1 MGIRM
6 TVQHYG
12 AFVLRRGFLC
22 WLAGM
27 GALAFGGQVVLEDGA
42 PVVEVVIHNWVLPDA
57 TRNDPMSRANL
68 AVVRAFRE
76 AYPDIV
82 RERYAER
89 YRADPDTYGAY
100 DWERV
105 RVRPRK
111 FTGIRVEGV
120 ESDLLAIAGGVAP
133 DVVYLNFRRSDTYIR
148 QGFLA
153 PLDAYLAEL
162 SEAELSERVH
172 PKVWPVIRRPGPDGE
187 THTWALPYGGLLGKG
202 LLYRKDR
209 FDEAGLA
216 YPDETWTWEDLHHA
230 VRVLSDPAAGKYCI
244 RFARGNHESYQ
255 FTSFLWSAGAEFMTR
270 DPDSGEWTID
280 YDSREAAVALDYYTR
295 LVTEPWED
303 ERGVTRRGYA
313 FRDTDGAWAKWQQGD
328 IAITQ
333 GYIDEDMFDVINPEL
348 TGLAPIPLGPDGMRA
363 SEINSRM
370 LGLFRDIE
378 NPVVR
383 DAAWEF
389 IRFFDSHAASE
400 IRTRIL
406 VESGL
411 AAFVNPAHLERH
423 GYGALLRLTPPG
435 WMDVFALAVEN
446 GKPEPYGPHS
456 NIAYDLLSIPLQRA
470 QQEALAGRLPQ
481 EREARL
487 DVLQGLLAE
496 AADHARRDMLGITPP
511 DELRFRNRVSLLVL
525 VCLALGYMWVIR
537 RIVRTYA
544 RAAVETGEVAKRH
557 NRFWVVLLMF
567 PALATVAVWQYVPL
581 ARGSMMAF
589 QDYRLLDPSPWVGL
603 RNFGEVLFDAR
614 WWFSVLTAFRYTAW
628 VLGLTFLPPLFLAIL
643 LQEVPRARLFF
654 RTVYYLPAVV
664 NGLVMILMWK
674 NFYEESENG
683 LLNAVLMRVP
693 AGAYLGLA
701 ALFGGLCLAFA
712 RRLQRQDSRVYA
724 AVMAGVALGFFFTGW
739 ALVDPIFEQTGTMNP
754 GATLREPIRWLSNPE
769 TAMLACVL
777 PLAWAGMGPGC
788 LIYLAALKGIDE
800 ESYEAAE
807 IDGAGFLDKI
817 LFVVVPRLKPL
828 LMINFIGVFIA
839 AFFQA
844 EANILAMTGGG
855 ANTEVAGL
863 HIFYQAFI
871 HLRFGPATAMAWL
884 LGALL
889 IAFTLWQLRMLA
901 HLEFRTTGD
910 K

>member
-1 MGIRM
+1 MRKLLSL
-6 TVQHYG
+6 T
-12 AFVLRRGFLC
+12 
-22 WLAGM
+22 
-27 GALAFGGQVVLEDGA
+27 ALFCLLPLHGGRVFLEDGA
-42 PVVEVVIHNWVLPDA
+42 PVVEVVIHNWVLPDSG
-57 TRNDPMSRANL
+57 RNDPMSRANL

-76 AYPDIV
+76 RYPQIV
-82 RERYAER
+82 RERYAAK
-89 YRADPDTYGAY
+89 YRADPGRYG
-100 DWERV
+100 DHNWDRV
-105 RVRPRK
+105 QVRPRK

-153 PLDAYLAEL
+153 PLDEYLKDL
-162 SEAELSERVH
+162 SEEERADRIH
-172 PKVWPVIRRPGPDGE
+172 EKIWPVIRRPGPDGT
-187 THTWALPYGGLLGKG
+187 THTWALPYGGLMGKG

-209 FDEAGLA
+209 FAEAGLA
-216 YPDETWTWEDLHHA
+216 PPDATWTWDDLHHA
-230 VRVLSDPAAGKYCI
+230 VRVLSDPARGRYGI
-244 RFARGNHESYQ
+244 RFARGNHESFQ
-255 FTSFLWSAGAEFMTR
+255 FTSFLWSAGAEFMTL
-270 DPDSGEWTID
+270 DPESGVWSID
-280 YDSREAAVALDYYTR
+280 YDSPAAAVALDFYTT
-295 LVTEPWED
+295 LVTESWED
-303 ERGVTRRGYA
+303 AQGVTRRGYA
-313 FRDTDGAWAKWQQGD
+313 FRDTAGAWARWQQGD

-333 GYIDEDMFDVINPEL
+333 GYVDEEMFDIINPEL
-348 TGLAPIPLGPDGMRA
+348 TGLAPIPMGPDGFRA

-370 LGLFRDIE
+370 LALFRDIP

-389 IRFFDSHAASE
+389 IRFFDSEEAQE

-411 AAFVNPAHLERH
+411 AAFLNPEQLRRF
-423 GYGALLRLTPPG
+423 GYGALVQLTPPG
-435 WMDVFALAVEN
+435 WMEVFQLAIEN

-470 QQEALAGRLPQ
+470 QELALAGQLPA
-481 EREARL
+481 ERGARL
-487 DVLQGLLAE
+487 EVLQGLLQE
-496 AADHARRDMLGITPP
+496 AAERARRDMLGVSPP
-511 DELRFRNRVSLLVL
+511 EELRFRNRVSVLVLLLVL
-525 VCLALGYMWVIR
+525 ALYTWVIR

-544 RAAVETGEVAKRH
+544 RAAHETGEVGKRH
-557 NRFWVVLLMF
+557 NHLWVALLMF
-567 PALATVAVWQYVPL
+567 PALATVALWQYVPL
-581 ARGSMMAF
+581 ARGSLMAF

-603 RNFGEVLFDAR
+603 RNFGEVLFDTR
-614 WWFSVLTAFRYTAW
+614 WWNAVWAAVRYTLL
-628 VLGLTFLPPLFLAIL
+628 VLGLTFLPPVLLAVL
-643 LQEVPRARLFF
+643 LQEVPRGSLLFRLLF
-654 RTVYYLPAVV
+654 YLPAVV

-674 NFYEESENG
+674 SFYEESENG
-683 LLNAVLMRVP
+683 LLNAVVMQIP
-693 AGAYLGLA
+693 AIAYLLGGLFLSGICAALCLRLLRQDNHFWAMALLLA
-701 ALFGGLCLAFA
+701 AAGLMWTAIL
-712 RRLQRQDSRVYA
+712 
-724 AVMAGVALGFFFTGW
+724 
-739 ALVDPIFEQTGTMNP
+739 LVQPIFAQAG
-754 GATLREPIRWLSNPE
+754 GRDLFATLREPVRWLSDPE
-769 TAMLACVL
+769 TAMFACVL

-828 LMINFIGVFIA
+828 IMINFIGVFIA
-839 AFFQA
+839 AFFHA

-871 HLRFGPATAMAWL
+871 YLRFGPATAMAWL

-889 IAFTLWQLRMLA
+889 IGFTLWQLRMLA
-901 HLEFRTTGD
+901 SLEFRTTGE